1 MTTKKPTA
9 TVADRLAAIEK
20 RVSAVEKQLKPTVPV
35 ILPWWEV
42 AYPEAYRNRKEQSN
56 G

>member
-1 MTTKKPTA
+1 MTAKKPTA

-20 RVSAVEKQLKPTVPV
+20 RVSAVEKQLKPTEPPV
-35 ILPWWEV
+35 VPWWIA
-42 AYPEAYRNRKEQSN
+42 AYPEAYRNRKENSN

>member
-1 MTTKKPTA
+1 MTKPKPAA

-35 ILPWWEV
+35 VLPWWEV
-42 AYPEAYRNRKEQSN
+42 AYPKAYLKESN
-56 G
+56 NG